1 MSKSINLTG
10 ETQLEQPY
18 ASQLDAIAEEIRRPY
33 AELISQ
39 VANEYGDN
47 LDWWV
52 TPLACRNTYVCNLFL
67 YLCQLV
73 LIIRAAEKGGINEV
87 VVSSSSLASILRSFL
102 PNTILIKT
110 RTTKIKWVL
119 STILASI
126 YRLLGIVYKCIMRI
140 FAAKVIALRSASD
153 VVEPNYPVII
163 IDTVMYENSIKHGI
177 FKDRHYPGLIEK
189 LDTNSRGKVFWAPYF
204 YRVKNFYS
212 IFNKM
217 RECDDN
223 FLLAEDY
230 LHVSDYLYALGNSL
244 RIKAP
249 KRKYT
254 FEGVDITKILHE
266 VFFDN
271 LINTSNVEALLRHRF
286 TMRLANTGIQVD
298 KVIEWYE
305 NQEID
310 HGAIAG
316 WRRYF
321 PSVPI
326 LGYQGFFASQNYMC
340 MFPISVE
347 KELNLIPQTVAVLGN
362 DYISLVKEF
371 CPGLN
376 VTIAPAFRFN
386 SIWLNSI
393 YQGSDSYF
401 TILVP
406 LPIMRSD
413 YVSIMGMIKKSLP
426 LITKSCSKPLR
437 FLIKQHPSA
446 DINCKLTEFFY
457 DTPSISYE
465 LITGDIEM
473 AFNEANLVISAASST
488 CMESVVRGM
497 PVIIIARPGHL
508 TQNTILKTVDK
519 RLWDICYFP
528 NDFTDTVVKQ
538 VNQNIRINEFHA
550 HYKYSWENILTMQPT
565 TKHILD
571 FLGIKDKEYAGEVE
585 LNQARSSE
593 ENMN

>member
-1 MSKSINLTG
+1 VSKCIDLTG
-10 ETQLEQPY
+10 VTQLEQPY
-18 ASQLDAIAEEIRRPY
+18 ASQLDDIAEEIRKPY
-33 AELISQ
+33 IELISQ
-39 VANEYGDN
+39 IADEYGDN

-73 LIIRAAEKGGINEV
+73 LIIRVAEKDGINEV
-87 VVSSSSLASILRSFL
+87 IVSSSSLASTLRSFL
-102 PNTILIKT
+102 PSTILVKT
-110 RTTKIKWVL
+110 RVTKFKWVL
-119 STILASI
+119 STILISI
-126 YRLLGIVYKCIMRI
+126 YRLLGVVYKCIMRI
-140 FAAKVIALRSASD
+140 CAAKLAELRNAGGA
-153 VVEPNYPVII
+153 VEPDYPVII
-163 IDTVMYENSIKHGI
+163 IDTVMYENSVQHGI
-177 FKDRHYPGLIEK
+177 FKDRHYPGLIEE
-189 LDTNSRGKVFWAPYF
+189 LDANSRRKIFWAPYF
-204 YRVKNFYS
+204 YRVNNFSS

-217 RECDDN
+217 SECDDN

-230 LHVSDYLYALGNSL
+230 LHISDYLYALGNFI
-244 RIKAP
+244 RVKAP
-249 KRKYT
+249 KRKYI
-254 FEGVDITKILHE
+254 FEGVEITKILHE

-271 LINTSNVEALLRHRF
+271 LINTSSIEALLRHRF

-298 KVIEWYE
+298 KVIEWFE

-362 DYISLVKEF
+362 DYISPVKEF
-371 CPGLN
+371 CPDLN
-376 VTIAPAFRFN
+376 VTIAPGFRFN

-393 YQGSDSYF
+393 YDSNDSYF

-406 LPIMRSD
+406 LPIMKSD
-413 YVSIMGMIKKSLP
+413 YISIMEMINKSLP
-426 LITKSCSKPLR
+426 LIVKSCTKPLR

-446 DINCKLTEFFY
+446 DSSCKLTEFFY
-457 DTPSISYE
+457 DAPSLSYE
-465 LITGDIEM
+465 LISGDIEM

-488 CMESVVRGM
+488 CMESVVRGI
-497 PVIIIARPGHL
+497 PVIIIAKPGHL
-508 TQNTILKTVDK
+508 TQNTILNTVDK

-528 NDFTDTVVKQ
+528 DDFTDTVVKQ
-538 VNQNIRINEFHA
+538 VNLNIRINEFHA
-550 HYKYSWENILTMQPT
+550 HYEYSWENILTMQPT
-565 TKHILD
+565 AKHILD
-571 FLGIKDKEYAGEVE
+571 FLDINDKECAGETE
-585 LNQARSSE
+585 RTKQDH
-593 ENMN
+593 